1 MKWSYRSVK
10 KAIQKLRKGRDI
22 TSSELVII
30 NRHHRKEFYLSKWA
44 RISTSMACNVAQLAA
59 VVSQPI
65 PRESEPISERMI
77 RSLKSLEIAMNAS
90 EQMARIASEVFE
102 PNKKRAYVELYGE
115 KKRTVGNYGFCS
127 DIRTPLPKFE
137 CGTLPAQETLEFV
150 VHPFKMPMGWK
161 DNLKGLTIED
171 FNGPQP

>member
-30 NRHHRKEFYLSKWA
+30 NRHHRKAFYLSKWA
-44 RISTSMACNVAQLAA
+44 RIW
-59 VVSQPI
+59 
-65 PRESEPISERMI
+65 
-77 RSLKSLEIAMNAS
+77 SLKSLEIAMNAS